1 MFSLFLQLCLAALC
15 SAAPIADDFTT
26 LNSNATQY
34 GTGGGIIGFIVLV
47 LDILVWIEV
56 LKSSRPVSHKLL
68 WSVLVFV
75 FPIGGIIIYWL
86 LSDRQKWNNGNGYEA
101 IVDETR

>member
-1 MFSLFLQLCLAALC
+1 MLTQVFFL
-15 SAAPIADDFTT
+15 
-26 LNSNATQY
+26 
-34 GTGGGIIGFIVLV
+34 V
-47 LDILVWIEV
+47 EV

-86 LSDRQKWNNGNGYEA
+86 LSDRQK
-101 IVDETR
+101 